1 MEIDLLFDEKGLG
14 GRKEKLGA
22 LFLPLT
28 LIFFFHRPHS
38 LPPSTSNQKKYTKGR
53 ATFFG
58 APDSFAEA
66 YKMDRGEGSFGDF
79 LFGSCGYFNKP
90 RSKQKIDY
98 DDLQLPLDGVAALAD
113 VNPDFPG
120 SCGRCYEVRCSEGLL
135 KSNRGDP
142 IWLSEMYYM
151 PQVNS
156 KGKLEEDDGGEGKI
170 EFGFFFFIII
180 IIIFSSFF
188 LKKEEDS
195 FHFFSSPSLSLSL
208 LHSFLPQ
215 TTNLLS
221 TPPQQSTQST
231 TPAAAPSRATPPR
244 RTATSGSAAGT
255 SRASS
260 SRSSTTARRCSG
272 RSTTRS
278 RRCGARRTCTTSTCR
293 TGRLRSWR
301 TRSTGEF
308 LFFF

>member
-79 LFGSCGYFNKP
+79 LFGSCGSFNKP

-195 FHFFSSPSLSLSL
+195 FHFFSSPSLSLSS
-208 LHSFLPQ
+208 SFC
-215 TTNLLS
+215 
-221 TPPQQSTQST
+221 PPANNQ
-231 TPAAAPSRATPPR
+231 PPIHP
-244 RTATSGSAAGT
+244 
-255 SRASS
+255 
-260 SRSSTTARRCSG
+260 SSTIKTVNDTRGRPVPGNPAEKDGHQWVRCWNESSVVVKIVDNCPAVQWKVNHAEPQMWCSADVYHIDLSYWAFEKLAHPVYG
-272 RSTTRS
+272 
-278 RRCGARRTCTTSTCR
+278 
-293 TGRLRSWR
+293 
-301 TRSTGEF
+301 
-308 LFFF
+308 